1 MLHDKLFLWETILKN
16 IVHCWIFKRILIP
29 KKHSSG
35 SSMSRTTVNVLQK
48 FTGKYQRLFYLSI
61 KYYSGSI

>member
-16 IVHCWIFKRILIP
+16 IIHCLIFKRILIP

-35 SSMSRTTVNVLQK
+35 NSVPKTTENILPK
-48 FTGKYQRLFYLSI
+48 STGKYQSLFYLSI
-61 KYYSGSI
+61 KYCS